1 MATLGELEQRVMDVL
16 WAADGP
22 MSVRQVLEVLLDEKR
37 LAYTTV
43 MTVLDRLAKK
53 DVVSRERDGRQ
64 WMYTPARDRASLV
77 VDHIETLV
85 GTDAETRRAVF
96 AELVQRY
103 PELELNGAATGAE

>member
-53 DVVSRERDGRQ
+53 DVVSRERE